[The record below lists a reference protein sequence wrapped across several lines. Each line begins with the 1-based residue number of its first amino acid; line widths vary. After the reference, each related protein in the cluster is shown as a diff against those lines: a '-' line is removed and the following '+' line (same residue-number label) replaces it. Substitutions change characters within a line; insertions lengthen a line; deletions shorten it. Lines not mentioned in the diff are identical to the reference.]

1 MGSMM
6 ASRVFEKTF
15 ADTPR
20 TMGDSVIARD
30 APQHENIPSHSVGNL
45 CSVDVS
51 GPGCL
56 TWTDDHFSFS
66 ERMRVYSE
74 TINSVP
80 FPYVDYVPR
89 QVGSTEG
96 FVGQRMVGDLH
107 ANQDDQSASSSS
119 GEKSDFWELVS
130 SEPDEHHS
138 PCGSNDGDP
147 HGEDDDHDS
156 PGHHGRSDSDVGVLE
171 MEIPIETASTAS
183 SQGSIG
189 QQDVVHT
196 PCSNVDTHS
205 VVSLEVECVSS
216 DIANLNDVES
226 SCSSQRSSPCKS
238 PCQPLMK
245 RMRYSA

>member
-6 ASRVFEKTF
+6 ASRAFERTP
-15 ADTPR
+15 ADTAR
-20 TMGDSVIARD
+20 TMCDLVIARD
-30 APQHENIPSHSVGNL
+30 VPQHENIPSRSVGNH

-89 QVGSTEG
+89 QVGSTAG
-96 FVGQRMVGDLH
+96 FVGRRSVD
-107 ANQDDQSASSSS
+107 ANQDDQSDSSSS
-119 GEKSDFWELVS
+119 SEKSDSWEVVS

-156 PGHHGRSDSDVGVLE
+156 AGHHGRSDSEVEVLE

-183 SQGSIG
+183 SQGSVG
-189 QQDVVHT
+189 RQDVMHT

-216 DIANLNDVES
+216 DIANLNDVEP
-226 SCSSQRSSPCKS
+226 SCSSQCSSPCKS

-245 RMRYSA
+245 RTRYSLP